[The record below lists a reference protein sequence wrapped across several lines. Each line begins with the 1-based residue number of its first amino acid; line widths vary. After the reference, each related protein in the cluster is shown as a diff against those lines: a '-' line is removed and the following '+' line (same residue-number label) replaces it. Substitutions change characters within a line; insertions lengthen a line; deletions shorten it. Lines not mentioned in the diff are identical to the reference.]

1 MEVKMLTDRRL
12 LTGGILSALTVAW
25 IFIALTMPNGFL
37 NVFVFFVPAA
47 LLAVAGA
54 WLFFTF
60 AGSLFTWS
68 RAATSVVVV
77 ALVLTPILA
86 FFFGTS
92 LSQDLT
98 TKFLFIV
105 ALAWAASMG
114 GTLWNLAGAAG
125 DAFREW
131 RASRNMRRQ
140 TRRIGRPRRVYV
152 PYVTPRSETH
162 FTFGNWDT
170 NENLNETR
178 QRDSGRAACCL
189 RNASNSRAGHGA
201 HVGPERPGW

>member
-1 MEVKMLTDRRL
+1 MFTDRRL
-12 LTGGILSALTVAW
+12 LTGGIISALTVAW

-37 NVFVFFVPAA
+37 NVLVFIVPAA
-47 LLAVAGA
+47 LLAIAGA
-54 WLFFTF
+54 WVFFTF

-68 RAATSVVVV
+68 GAARSVVVA

-114 GTLWNLAGAAG
+114 GTVWNLAGAAV

-131 RASRNMRRQ
+131 RAGRNMRRE
-140 TRRIGRPRRVYV
+140 TRRMHRPRRVYV
-152 PYVTPRSETH
+152 P
-162 FTFGNWDT
+162 
-170 NENLNETR
+170 
-178 QRDSGRAACCL
+178 A
-189 RNASNSRAGHGA
+189 
-201 HVGPERPGW
+201 

>member
-1 MEVKMLTDRRL
+1 MFTDRRL
-12 LTGGILSALTVAW
+12 LTGGVISALTVAW

-37 NVFVFFVPAA
+37 NVLVFIVPAA
-47 LLAVAGA
+47 LLAIAGA

-68 RAATSVVVV
+68 RAARSVIIV
-77 ALVLTPILA
+77 ALVLTPVLA
-86 FFFGTS
+86 FFFGTP

-131 RASRNMRRQ
+131 RANRNVQRE
-140 TRRIGRPRRVYV
+140 TRRMGRPRRVYV
-152 PYVTPRSETH
+152 P
-162 FTFGNWDT
+162 
-170 NENLNETR
+170 
-178 QRDSGRAACCL
+178 A
-189 RNASNSRAGHGA
+189 
-201 HVGPERPGW
+201 

>member
-1 MEVKMLTDRRL
+1 MLTDRRL
-12 LTGGILSALTVAW
+12 LTGGIISALTVAW
-25 IFIALTMPNGFL
+25 ISIALTMPNGFL
-37 NVFVFFVPAA
+37 NVLVFIVPAA
-47 LLAVAGA
+47 LLAIAGA
-54 WLFFTF
+54 WVFFTF

-68 RAATSVVVV
+68 GAARSVVVA

-114 GTLWNLAGAAG
+114 GTVWSLAGAAV

-131 RASRNMRRQ
+131 RASRSMRRE
-140 TRRIGRPRRVYV
+140 TRRMHRPRRIYV
-152 PYVTPRSETH
+152 P
-162 FTFGNWDT
+162 
-170 NENLNETR
+170 
-178 QRDSGRAACCL
+178 A
-189 RNASNSRAGHGA
+189 
-201 HVGPERPGW
+201 

>member
-1 MEVKMLTDRRL
+1 MFTDRRL
-12 LTGGILSALTVAW
+12 LTGGVISALTVGW

-37 NVFVFFVPAA
+37 NVLVFIVPAA
-47 LLAVAGA
+47 LLAIAGA

-68 RAATSVVVV
+68 RAARSVVIV
-77 ALVLTPILA
+77 ALVLTPLLA
-86 FFFGTS
+86 FFFGTP

-125 DAFREW
+125 DAFKEW
-131 RASRNMRRQ
+131 QASRNSRRE
-140 TRRIGRPRRVYV
+140 TRRMARPRRVYV
-152 PYVTPRSETH
+152 PS
-162 FTFGNWDT
+162 
-170 NENLNETR
+170 
-178 QRDSGRAACCL
+178 
-189 RNASNSRAGHGA
+189 
-201 HVGPERPGW
+201 

>member
-1 MEVKMLTDRRL
+1 MLTDRRL
-12 LTGGILSALTVAW
+12 LTGGIISALAIAW

-68 RAATSVVVV
+68 RAARGVIVV

-86 FFFGTS
+86 FFFGTP

-105 ALAWAASMG
+105 ALAWAASLG

-131 RASRNMRRQ
+131 RASHNLRRNNRR
-140 TRRIGRPRRVYV
+140 TDRARRVYV
-152 PYVTPRSETH
+152 P
-162 FTFGNWDT
+162 
-170 NENLNETR
+170 
-178 QRDSGRAACCL
+178 A
-189 RNASNSRAGHGA
+189 
-201 HVGPERPGW
+201 